1 MKKLVIDWNSYNS
14 IQDMPKDVRDKY
26 FNESKSNV
34 LDALWDAATK
44 TTISSE
50 NQNISH
56 NNSYS
61 QKTISQV
68 LDTFEN
74 NTNENNTQIN
84 SIDNQKQI
92 EILKEDFKNVTM
104 DNNSQNKTESQKS
117 VNITSSNINSF
128 LDILIIYC
136 KSFYSDSK
144 YIFWLIISIL
154 VLLFLFIFIIN

>member
-34 LDALWDAATK
+34 LDALWDADTK

-56 NNSYS
+56 KNSYS

-104 DNNSQNKTESQKS
+104 DNNSQNKTDSQKS

-128 LDILIIYC
+128 LNTLIIYC